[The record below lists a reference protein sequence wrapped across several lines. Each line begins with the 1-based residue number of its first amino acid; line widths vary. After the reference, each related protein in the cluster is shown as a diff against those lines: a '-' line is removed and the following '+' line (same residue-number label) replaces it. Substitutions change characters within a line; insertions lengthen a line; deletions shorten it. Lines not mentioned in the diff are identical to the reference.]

1 MCLYVAQYKK
11 GHTPMDTLDTS
22 VMPPLLVLHGITGC
36 ILHMDALYSY
46 QLSFSI
52 LASNIVKGRIYLS
65 SVSSD

>member
-1 MCLYVAQYKK
+1 
-11 GHTPMDTLDTS
+11 MDTLDTS
-22 VMPPLLVLHGITGC
+22 VMPPLLVLHDITGC